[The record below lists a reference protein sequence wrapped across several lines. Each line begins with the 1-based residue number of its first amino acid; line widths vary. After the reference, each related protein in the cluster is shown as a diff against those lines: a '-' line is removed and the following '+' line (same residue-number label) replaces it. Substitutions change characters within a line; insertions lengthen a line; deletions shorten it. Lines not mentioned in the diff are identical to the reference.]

1 MTFEGSA
8 MRLWSIEGPSL
19 VSIDQT
25 SLANENQLEDWL
37 EQDID
42 ILDADLM
49 VIGRQIGTPHGGRI
63 DLVAISEDGSLTVIE
78 LKRDKTSR
86 DIVAQILDYASW
98 VGTLDTPDVFAIAD
112 AYFSRRSSSLATEF
126 LKKFGKSVPDSLNQ
140 SHWMVIV
147 ASSLDP
153 ASERIVEYLGTTYD
167 IGINTA
173 FFNVFDFGDQ
183 KVLAANWQLDQEEVV
198 ERTQRRV
205 RAPWSGIY
213 YVNVGDG
220 PSRSWDDM
228 RKYGFI
234 AAGGGSFYSQ
244 RLYQL
249 SEGDTFFAYQRQ
261 HGYVGK
267 GEVLAKATLARDVEI
282 DGQPLLELPLTQPN
296 LGHDRDNPNL
306 AEHVVLVRWEK
317 TLPLQ
322 GALTFSG
329 AFANQN
335 VVCKL
340 RDQATLD
347 FLAREFGN

>member
-1 MTFEGSA
+1 
-8 MRLWSIEGPSL
+8 
-19 VSIDQT
+19 
-25 SLANENQLEDWL
+25 
-37 EQDID
+37 
-42 ILDADLM
+42 
-49 VIGRQIGTPHGGRI
+49 
-63 DLVAISEDGSLTVIE
+63 
-78 LKRDKTSR
+78 
-86 DIVAQILDYASW
+86 
-98 VGTLDTPDVFAIAD
+98 LDTPDVYAIAEG
-112 AYFSRRSSSLATEF
+112 YFAARSRSFRTAF
-126 LKKFGKSVPDSLNQ
+126 FDKFGRSIPEPLNQ

-173 FFNVFDFGDQ
+173 FFNVFELDNTPI
-183 KVLAANWQLDQEEVV
+183 LAADWQLDQEEVI

-205 RAPWSGIY
+205 RVPWSGVY

-220 PSRSWDDM
+220 PSRSWEDM
-228 RKYGFI
+228 IRYGFV

-249 SEGDTFFAYQRQ
+249 SEGDIFYAYQRQ

-267 GEVLAKATLARDVEI
+267 GEVLAKATMARDATV
-282 DGQPLLELPLTQPN
+282 DGQPLLELPLKQPN
-296 LGHDRDNPNL
+296 LGHDKDNPEL

-317 TLPLQ
+317 TLPLNE
-322 GALTFSG
+322 AVTFTG

-347 FLAREFGN
+347 FLSQTFGD